1 MAFVYF
7 LRLRSGK
14 IYVGRTID
22 LEQQLEGHF
31 RGAACCSTKNDS
43 PVELLRLEP
52 CADFSAARKREAQLK
67 K

>member
-7 LRLRSGK
+7 LSLRSGN
-14 IYVGRTID
+14 IQVGCAID
-22 LEQQLEGHF
+22 LEQRMKDHL
-31 RGAACCSTKNDS
+31 RGAACHTTRNDP